1 MLSRRQ
7 RWRRLKPTKYTITK
21 NYDSSPDMIIPSIKG
36 RVEFLKKYVKFREFD
51 PNKDIKYYTI

>member
-7 RWRRLKPTKYTITK
+7 RWRRLRTTTYTTTK

-36 RVEFLKKYVKFREFD
+36 RVEFLKKRVKFQEFD